1 MSTLPT
7 LPEPSPG
14 GPPALP
20 DDTVDLAIEVIAE
33 ALAPAT
39 RRSYRAAWADWEER
53 CADHERQ
60 ALLADRGF
68 VSLAAV
74 PASRRLSLDP
84 PVGGVCLGV

>member
-1 MSTLPT
+1 MSTLGA

-33 ALAPAT
+33 ELAPPT
-39 RRSYRAAWADWEER
+39 RLAYGAAWAGWEAW

-60 ALLADRGF
+60 ALPAAPAD
-68 VSLAAV
+68 L
-74 PASRRLSLDP
+74 
-84 PVGGVCLGV
+84 VGG